1 MQTLPVYI
9 VLALVFSVA
18 CMLAGQFPVPWPYVF
33 GAGLV
38 VGAILGTSRKQSEG
52 WRIPV
57 VMCLAAGT
65 LTAPTLFRY
74 PVTEILGLYL
84 AVAAL
89 IAASVWWWQSQ
100 PFSPRKHPNS

>member
-1 MQTLPVYI
+1 VKNLPVYT
-9 VLALVFSVA
+9 VLALVFAVA
-18 CMLAGQFPVPWPYVF
+18 CILAGQFPIPWPYVF

-38 VGAILGTSRKQSEG
+38 VGAMVGINRHQSES

-57 VMCLAAGT
+57 VLCLAAGT
-65 LTAPTLFRY
+65 ITAPTLFQY

-89 IAASVWWWQSQ
+89 IAASGWWWQSP